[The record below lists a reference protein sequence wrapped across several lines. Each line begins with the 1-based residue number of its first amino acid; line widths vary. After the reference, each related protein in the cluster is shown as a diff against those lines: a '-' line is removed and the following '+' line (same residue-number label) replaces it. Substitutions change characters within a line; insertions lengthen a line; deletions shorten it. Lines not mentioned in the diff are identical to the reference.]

1 MIVSG
6 WAPGGKAQNTNLPE
20 EQKIPAGDAQRL
32 QVLDLSL
39 ATGIAASPKLYTCP
53 SNGAAGRKEP
63 KKLPMCKL

>member
-6 WAPGGKAQNTNLPE
+6 WAPGGEAQNTNLPE
-20 EQKIPAGDAQRL
+20 EQKIPAGDAQSL